1 MLTYD
6 FAVQDELPSAGHGG
20 AAGYPADIILVGDEA
35 NFHAVGLVRRGEAK
49 LLGQRARLRFFEGA
63 ERQCHARGLLAR
75 QAAEHIALVI
85 RRHALKERAV
95 FRAGIVPGRDK
106 LRTDTVGDGDKRFE
120 LDAGVADD
128 AGVRR
133 LTAQVHLGKRAADV
147 LLKLTLDVDD
157 RQSYP
162 HALRG
167 GHGVKPSALLRVIE
181 VHTVHLM
188 PRPLQQHGRHGGVD
202 PAGKT

>member
-1 MLTYD
+1 M
-6 FAVQDELPSAGHGG
+6 
-20 AAGYPADIILVGDEA
+20 
-35 NFHAVGLVRRGEAK
+35 
-49 LLGQRARLRFFEGA
+49 
-63 ERQCHARGLLAR
+63 
-75 QAAEHIALVI
+75 
-85 RRHALKERAV
+85 
-95 FRAGIVPGRDK
+95 PGRDK

-120 LDAGVADD
+120 LDARVADY

-133 LTAQVHLGKRAADV
+133 LAAQVRLGKRAADV